1 MILERCNTTSLARP
15 LISPDRSF
23 TDAGRL
29 MFYAGALPQMYSDA
43 AVCIE
48 KILRGRLLARADE
61 VIE

>member
-1 MILERCNTTSLARP
+1 
-15 LISPDRSF
+15 
-23 TDAGRL
+23 

-61 VIE
+61 AFGEGLPPTPAKENHAKTPNPKKAA